1 MVPDLK
7 AFKNIKVAD
16 TDKAGGD
23 VPDELTVNPKGM
35 PEGYYF
41 VAFAGDRT
49 SKIQE
54 KSTYLINLYTLKC
67 EKDGVLKE
75 GTKPNIYVVS
85 GGKFACTVCETNKI
99 NTKDA
104 INEMKK
110 YIYFIKVTVTEPTPQ
125 EKYRAEMENKQVYA
139 KKTFELIEKFDA
151 PTK

>member
-16 TDKAGGD
+16 TEKAGGD
-23 VPDELTVNPKGM
+23 VPEELTVSAKGI

-41 VAFAGDRT
+41 VAFVGDKT
-49 SKIQE
+49 SNIQE
-54 KSTYLINLYTLKC
+54 KSTYLINLHTLKC
-67 EKDGVLKE
+67 EKNGVLKE
-75 GTKPNIYVVS
+75 DTKPSIYVVS
-85 GGKFACTVCETNKI
+85 GAKFACCVCETNKI
-99 NTKDA
+99 STKDA

-110 YIYFIKVTVTEPTPQ
+110 HVYFIKVTVTEPTDK
-125 EKYRAEMENKQVYA
+125 EKYRAEMENKQVYS